1 MKDSRFIFLK
11 FPMDLPTHVRDW
23 RFPTPPRQLAS
34 TVTPGKA
41 LKIQKQL
48 FNCYSSLNLHAKP
61 DKKNAN

>member
-1 MKDSRFIFLK
+1 MKDSSFIFLK
-11 FPMDLPTHVRDW
+11 FPMDSLAHIHDS

-41 LKIQKQL
+41 LKIQKHL
-48 FNCYSSLNLHAKP
+48 FNCYSSFNLQAKP

>member
-11 FPMDLPTHVRDW
+11 FPMDSLAPVHDSS
-23 RFPTPPRQLAS
+23 FPAPSSQFAS

-41 LKIQKQL
+41 LKISKEL
-48 FNCYSSLNLHAKP
+48 LNCCSSFTLRTKP